1 MATPLLRC
9 LRSVNKTNIWK
20 LINFGGDVR
29 WESSVLNGKTLRIG
43 CASGFWG
50 DTATAVPQLVHLGKL
65 DFLVFDYL
73 SEITMSLLVAAKKKF
88 PEYGY
93 TPDFVL
99 AAMAPNLSAIKQQG
113 IRVISN
119 AGGISPHLCAK
130 ALKEEA
136 SKQGIEINVAVITG
150 DDLMAEKERIEK
162 ENYKEMTSDLPFPKT
177 VNSMNAYLGAGP
189 ISAALDKG
197 AEVVITGRCVDS
209 AIVLG
214 PLIHNF
220 KWKLDDWDKLAS
232 GSLAGHLVECGA
244 QSTGGIFTDWH
255 QVSDWDNMGFPIVEC
270 AGDGKFIITKPEST
284 GGLVSTATVSE
295 QLLYEIGD
303 PQNYLLPDVTCD
315 FTQVKLTQIA
325 DDNVLVE
332 GAKGKPPT
340 KEYKV
345 SATYSDGYRAIAV
358 CPIKGPRA
366 VDKAEKSAEAVLK
379 RCNKIF
385 DYMQLG
391 NFRRVY
397 MEILGSEQ
405 SYGRKAIS
413 KEKAPR
419 EVVMWVGVHHDNK
432 LALQLFAREL
442 ASSATGGAPGM
453 TNLVGGRPK
462 PAPVLKL
469 YSFLYP
475 KEKVKIEISMN
486 DKTENYDVE
495 LFKNIDIEE
504 NKSTVQI
511 EKKNNVKT
519 GTNTYRLEDLAY
531 TRSGDKGDTAN
542 IGVIARHPSFVPY
555 LEHYLSEAA
564 VADYFVHL
572 FENSESAHHNVKRY
586 YLPGINAFNFVLNR
600 ALGGGGVAS
609 LRSDPQGKAL
619 GQILLDFEF
628 QNMPSIEEINNK

>member
-1 MATPLLRC
+1 MAASVWKYLST
-9 LRSVNKTNIWK
+9 VNKLKSWNF
-20 LINFGGDVR
+20 INYTSFSR
-29 WESSVLNGKTLRIG
+29 CKSTALNGKTLRIG

-50 DTATAVPQLVHLGKL
+50 DTATAVPQLVHLGQL

-88 PEYGY
+88 PDLGY
-93 TPDFVL
+93 TPDFIL
-99 AAMAPNLSAIKQQG
+99 AAMAPHLAEIKRQG

-150 DDLMAEKERIEK
+150 DDLMEQKETIEK
-162 ENYKEMTSDLPFPKT
+162 EGYKEMTSNLPFPKT
-177 VNSMNAYLGAGP
+177 INSMNAYIGAGP
-189 ISAALDKG
+189 ISLALDKG
-197 AEVVITGRCVDS
+197 AEIVITGRCVDS
-209 AIVLG
+209 AIVLA
-214 PLIHNF
+214 PLLHNF
-220 KWKLDDWDKLAS
+220 KWKLNDWDKLAS
-232 GSLAGHLVECGA
+232 GSLAGHLIECGA

-255 QVSDWDNMGFPIVEC
+255 QVPDWDNMGFPIVEC
-270 AGDGKFIITKPEST
+270 AKDGKFIITKPDTT

-315 FTQVKLTQIA
+315 FTNVKLTQIS

-332 GAKGKPPT
+332 GAKGKAPT
-340 KEYKV
+340 NKYKV
-345 SATYSDGYRAIAV
+345 SATFSDGYRTTAV

-366 VDKAEKSAEAVLK
+366 VEKAEKTSQAILK

-385 DYMQLG
+385 EYMQLG

-397 MEILGSEQ
+397 MEILGAEQ
-405 SYGRKAIS
+405 CYGTKAIS

-419 EVVMWVGVHHDNK
+419 EVVMWIGVHHDNK

-442 ASSATGGAPGM
+442 ASAATGGAPGL

-462 PAPVLKL
+462 PVPVLRL

-475 KEKVKIEISMN
+475 KDKLKIEVCMN
-486 DKTENYDVE
+486 DKIENYEAEIFENSNVE
-495 LFKNIDIEE
+495 ESAIPM
-504 NKSTVQI
+504 NKKI
-511 EKKNNVKT
+511 NLKT

-542 IGVIARHPSFVPY
+542 IGVIARHSSFVPY
-555 LEHYLSEAA
+555 LKHFLTEDA
-564 VADYFVHL
+564 VAQYFNHL
-572 FENSESAHHNVKRY
+572 FENPDSAHHDVKRY
-586 YLPGINAFNFVLNR
+586 YLPGINSFNFVLNG

-619 GQILLDFEF
+619 GQILLDFELH
-628 QNMPSIEEINNK
+628 NMPDIEEIKK